1 MMVHHVVL
9 SVHLPRQATI
19 VKNFISCYSAGTT
32 PIKWNDH
39 WTKIYAYRFRVQT
52 VGQIGRNASLITV
65 IEINKNKQYEYN
77 TTYDGIYLEDAYGSY
92 KKD

>member
-19 VKNFISCYSAGTT
+19 AKNFISCYSAGTT
-32 PIKWNDH
+32 LIKWNYDR
-39 WTKIYAYRFRVQT
+39 TKIYAYRFRVQT